1 MSITVADCLKL
12 PSLREAKVTAGAG
25 GINRE
30 VSCVSVLEHVDLLML
45 EQEGFFLGSQIIIS
59 ALASIKD
66 DVEAQCKLIR
76 LLSDSGEV
84 GLVLYYVGIFVKEV
98 DPKVIQVANEL
109 DFPLIV
115 MPPNRYNHRYSD
127 FISEAMHVIVDNQR
141 QETSIVSGIIDQI
154 VHLKPHNRNIETVL
168 RILSDR
174 LHCSLL
180 LTDWKGNIC
189 AFASWPF
196 GTDWDKHDLNSI
208 TELRLNEPHFGKSI
222 EMHINGMDA
231 QIYCTI
237 LQIKKQK
244 GYFLAGIDEGD
255 ILNTSYL
262 SQIAEILQLVSTIWE
277 NTFGV
282 ENTDVLLEAILNNRP
297 RDMQRIAQTLHID
310 ISSFDTMWILCEN
323 KTHNVTG
330 KHTMDWL
337 AMKLTA
343 FLKGNKKTALIN
355 VFKDYVVALID
366 STRNPFAEYLKE
378 FMDEAQSQS
387 QIGLILC
394 CSTWHEH
401 KSTEEVRDSFLLV
414 EENIETACKLY
425 PHQCIFTQHE
435 LRFVQTC
442 REILETGETELKKT
456 TKILTP
462 LLQDEAGKDVLD
474 TLMVYHLDCQEN
486 ILETANQLSVHKNT
500 VKYRIKKSE
509 RLLSLNSL
517 KMPEIMNL
525 YTALA
530 VMRILSS

>member
-12 PSLREAKVTAGAG
+12 PSLREAKVTAGVG
-25 GINRE
+25 GINRD

-127 FISEAMHVIVDNQR
+127 FISEAMHIIVDNQR

-154 VHLKPHNRNIETVL
+154 VHLKPHNRNIETIL

-174 LHCSLL
+174 LRCSLL
-180 LTDWKGNIC
+180 LADRKGNIC

-196 GTDWDKHDLNSI
+196 GREWDKQDLNTI
-208 TELRLNEPHFGKSI
+208 IDLRLSEPHFGKSI
-222 EMHINGMDA
+222 EMYIDGMDA
-231 QIYCTI
+231 QVYYTI
-237 LQIKKQK
+237 LDTKKQN
-244 GYFLAGIDEGD
+244 GYFLAGIAEGGM
-255 ILNTSYL
+255 LNTSYL
-262 SQIAEILQLVSTIWE
+262 LQIAEVLQLVSTIWE
-277 NTFGV
+277 NTFGT
-282 ENTDVLLEAILNNRP
+282 EDTDVLLEAILNNRP
-297 RDMQRIAQTLHID
+297 GDMQRIAQALHIN
-310 ISSFDTMWILCEN
+310 ISSFDTMWILREN
-323 KTHNVTG
+323 KVHNT
-330 KHTMDWL
+330 TDTQNMDWL
-337 AMKLTA
+337 AMKLTS
-343 FLKGNKKTALIN
+343 FLKGNKKTTLVN

-366 STRNPFAEYLKE
+366 STRNPFTEFAKE
-378 FMDEAQSQS
+378 FMEEAQSQTH
-387 QIGLILC
+387 IDLLMC
-394 CSTWHEH
+394 RSTWQEHE
-401 KSTEEVRDSFLLV
+401 STEEVRDAFLLM
-414 EENIETACKLY
+414 EDNIETACKLY
-425 PHQCIFTQHE
+425 PHQNIFTQHD
-435 LRFVQTC
+435 LHFVQSC
-442 REILETGETELKKT
+442 REILDAGEVELKKT
-456 TKILTP
+456 RKTLTP

-486 ILETANQLSVHKNT
+486 IVETANQLSVHKNT

-509 RLLSLNSL
+509 RLLGMDLL
-517 KMPEIMNL
+517 KIPEIMNL

-530 VMRILSS
+530 VMRILSL